1 MFANSLGT
9 GERLYQNLAV
19 QIVAELIAGKYPI
32 GSRLPAERELAQ
44 IYGVSR
50 PTVREAIIA
59 MEVYGFVEVRIGSG
73 AYVMK
78 IPGEEHREEA
88 RGLSAFEITEARLV
102 IEGEAAA
109 LAAEMAN
116 DAEIDELEA
125 LVAAIAAE
133 NLEPAGSDQADRA
146 FHMAIARATRNGALS
161 GAVESLWDL
170 RESSPEAALLHAKA
184 RTANIKPVVEEHK
197 AIVDAIRARTP
208 DAARAAMRSHLM
220 SVLDALLFNTDGE
233 QDDERRARYS
243 LPVTA

>member
-1 MFANSLGT
+1 MLANTLGT

-32 GSRLPAERELAQ
+32 GSRLPAERELALV
-44 IYGVSR
+44 YGVSR

-59 MEVYGFVEVRIGSG
+59 LEVNGFVEVRIGSG

-78 IPGEEHREEA
+78 IPGDEYKDEA
-88 RGLSAFEITEARLV
+88 RGLTAFEITEARLV

-109 LAAEMAN
+109 LAAELAN
-116 DAEIDELEA
+116 DDELAELDR

-133 NLEPAGSDQADRA
+133 NLDPVGSDLADRD
-146 FHMAIARATRNGALS
+146 FHMTIARATRNGALS
-161 GAVESLWDL
+161 GAVENLWNL
-170 RESSPEAALLHAKA
+170 RVSSPEAALLHAKA

-208 DAARAAMRSHLM
+208 DAARAAMRGHLM

-233 QDDERRARYS
+233 HDDERRARYS
-243 LPVTA
+243 LTT